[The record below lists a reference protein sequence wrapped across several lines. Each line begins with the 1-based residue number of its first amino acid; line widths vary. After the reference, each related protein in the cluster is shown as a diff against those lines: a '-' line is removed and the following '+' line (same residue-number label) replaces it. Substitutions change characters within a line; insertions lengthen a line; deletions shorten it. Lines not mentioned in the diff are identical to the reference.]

1 MPLVAIGAVTIR
13 HWIWGPEFAWRTRR
27 SLRQARVDGDCLHAE
42 VFPKNGLLF
51 SMTQWRDGAAMKR
64 YATSGAH
71 ARVIKVARRISDPLH
86 FAHVW
91 RDTIPSHEEAFA
103 LWKAAAPEVGRA

>member
-1 MPLVAIGAVTIR
+1 MLLVAIGAVTIR
-13 HWIWGPEFAWRTRR
+13 HWIWTPEFVWRTRL
-27 SLRQARVDGDCLHAE
+27 SLRQARTDGDCLHAE

-64 YATSGAH
+64 YAASGAH
-71 ARVIKVARRISDPLH
+71 AKVIHAARRIAYPRH

-91 RDTIPSHEEAFA
+91 QDAIPSHDEAFT
-103 LWKAAAPEVGRA
+103 LWQAATPAPKRA